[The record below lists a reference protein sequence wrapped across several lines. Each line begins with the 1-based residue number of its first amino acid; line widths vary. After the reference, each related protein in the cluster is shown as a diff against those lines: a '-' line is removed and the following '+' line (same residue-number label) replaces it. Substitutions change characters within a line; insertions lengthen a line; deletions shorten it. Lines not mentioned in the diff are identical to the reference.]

1 MGILKAG
8 LMLFFLGHFITCS
21 WYFLNMVVESD
32 QQSTWAN
39 YNNLSEFTLGEKY
52 LLCYYLVLNVVTSV
66 GYGDMFP
73 VNDAE
78 RIFFCLT
85 ITAGDVLFALAF
97 GMITQITMQSDRL
110 DESKQFAAEMLQIQ
124 TLMDLYNI
132 SNAQRTRIEN
142 YFEFVYKHKGH
153 VALEDFTE
161 LREILPD

>member
-1 MGILKAG
+1 
-8 LMLFFLGHFITCS
+8 
-21 WYFLNMVVESD
+21 MVIESD
-32 QQSTWAN
+32 EQSTWAN
-39 YNNLSEFTLGEKY
+39 YNNLRENTLSEKY

-110 DESKQFAAEMLQIQ
+110 DESKQFAAEMLQI
-124 TLMDLYNI
+124 
-132 SNAQRTRIEN
+132 
-142 YFEFVYKHKGH
+142 
-153 VALEDFTE
+153 
-161 LREILPD
+161 